1 MTNRLYVENLPP
13 TATEGSLREMFSQ
26 KGSVTEVK
34 LVVDANTG
42 ISRGRAFVTMATP
55 ALAETA
61 MRTFHSH
68 SLGGR
73 NIAVTEARPPAEN
86 PIGLIGH
93 GFEAGVGSNQPPRS
107 NGNHNGKTG
116 KGPRRNQRRRG

>member
-13 TATEGSLREMFSQ
+13 SATETSLRELFSAS
-26 KGSVTEVK
+26 GSVLEVK
-34 LVVDANTG
+34 MMVDPSTG

-55 ALAETA
+55 DVAATA
-61 MRTFHSH
+61 MRSFHSH

-86 PIGLIGH
+86 PVGLIGH
-93 GFEAGVGSNQPPRS
+93 GFDTGISQNQPPRS
-107 NGNHNGKTG
+107 NGNHNGK
-116 KGPRRNQRRRG
+116 PNRNHQQRRRRR

>member
-13 TATEGSLREMFSQ
+13 SATETSVRELFS
-26 KGSVTEVK
+26 KSGSVLEVK
-34 LVVDANTG
+34 LMVDPSTG

-55 ALAETA
+55 DVAATA
-61 MRTFHSH
+61 MRSFHSH

-86 PIGLIGH
+86 PVGLIGH
-93 GFEAGVGSNQPPRS
+93 GFETGISQNQPQRS
-107 NGNHNGKTG
+107 NGNHNGKP
-116 KGPRRNQRRRG
+116 PRHQQQQRRRRR